1 MTQDAATRWRPR
13 IRQRNAIGRGFAALT
28 IVSTLLGIAVL
39 VALLVDVF
47 GDGGAQV
54 DGHFLT
60 SYPSRFPED
69 AGLRSAL
76 LGTLWLLVLT
86 GIIAFPL
93 GVGAAIYL
101 EEYAPNNWLT
111 RFIQLNIANLAGV
124 PSVVYGL
131 LGLGLFVRWF
141 ALGRSLIAGAMTMAL
156 LILPLIIVASRE
168 AIRAVPDSQRE
179 ASYALG
185 ATRWQT
191 VFRTVLPAA
200 GGGILTGNDFGAGA
214 GDRRDCPLDHDWSAL
229 TYIAFDPT
237 GPMDLFTVLPIQI
250 FNWVSL
256 PQEGFSEL
264 GGRRNRDSAHR
275 PAARQLDRALCSIP
289 IAAEVR
295 LMEGRDNAGTTQ
307 TPKSKWTYRQVTP
320 HLRTAPS
327 SPMRS
332 GHREL
337 EVLVRHHDGALGHFP
352 QHSAARGDGH
362 HRPVRMRQKHLSA
375 LPEPHERPHFERSR
389 RGPGHF
395 RWRRHLRPQRR
406 SGADAASHRHG
417 VPEAEPVSKI
427 HLRQH
432 RLRAQGQRLPRLDGR
447 SRRALAAAGGALG
460 RGQGHSQEER
470 SRAFRRAAA
479 AAVHRAGAGG
489 RAET

>member
-1 MTQDAATRWRPR
+1 MRQETATRWRPR

-28 IVSTLLGIAVL
+28 IVSTLLGIAML

-47 GDGGAQV
+47 GDGAAQV

-86 GIIAFPL
+86 AIIAFPL

-101 EEYAPNNWLT
+101 EEYAPDTWLT

-168 AIRAVPDSQRE
+168 AIRAVPDGQRE

-200 GGGILTGNDFGAGA
+200 GGGILTGTILALARAIGETA
-214 GDRRDCPLDHDWSAL
+214 PLITIGAL

-264 GGRRNRDSAHR
+264 
-275 PAARQLDRALCSIP
+275 
-289 IAAEVR
+289 
-295 LMEGRDNAGTTQ
+295 
-307 TPKSKWTYRQVTP
+307 
-320 HLRTAPS
+320 
-327 SPMRS
+327 
-332 GHREL
+332 
-337 EVLVRHHDGALGHFP
+337 
-352 QHSAARGDGH
+352 
-362 HRPVRMRQKHLSA
+362 
-375 LPEPHERPHFERSR
+375 
-389 RGPGHF
+389 
-395 RWRRHLRPQRR
+395 
-406 SGADAASHRHG
+406 
-417 VPEAEPVSKI
+417 
-427 HLRQH
+427 
-432 RLRAQGQRLPRLDGR
+432 
-447 SRRALAAAGGALG
+447 AAGGIVILLIVLLLANSIALFV
-460 RGQGHSQEER
+460 R
-470 SRAFRRAAA
+470 FRLQR
-479 AAVHRAGAGG
+479 RFD
-489 RAET
+489 

>member
-1 MTQDAATRWRPR
+1 MTPDASKRWRPR

-28 IVSTLLGIAVL
+28 IVSTLLGIAML

-47 GDGGAQV
+47 SDGAAQV

-76 LGTLWLLVLT
+76 LGTLWLIVLT
-86 GIIAFPL
+86 AVIAFPL

-101 EEYAPNNWLT
+101 EEYAPDTWLT

-141 ALGRSLIAGAMTMAL
+141 ALGRSLMAGAMTMAL

-168 AIRAVPDSQRE
+168 AIRAVPDGQRE

-200 GGGILTGNDFGAGA
+200 GGGILTGTILALARAIGETA
-214 GDRRDCPLDHDWSAL
+214 PLITIGAL

-264 GGRRNRDSAHR
+264 
-275 PAARQLDRALCSIP
+275 
-289 IAAEVR
+289 
-295 LMEGRDNAGTTQ
+295 
-307 TPKSKWTYRQVTP
+307 
-320 HLRTAPS
+320 
-327 SPMRS
+327 
-332 GHREL
+332 
-337 EVLVRHHDGALGHFP
+337 
-352 QHSAARGDGH
+352 
-362 HRPVRMRQKHLSA
+362 
-375 LPEPHERPHFERSR
+375 
-389 RGPGHF
+389 
-395 RWRRHLRPQRR
+395 
-406 SGADAASHRHG
+406 
-417 VPEAEPVSKI
+417 
-427 HLRQH
+427 
-432 RLRAQGQRLPRLDGR
+432 
-447 SRRALAAAGGALG
+447 AAGGIVILLIVLLLANSIALFI
-460 RGQGHSQEER
+460 R
-470 SRAFRRAAA
+470 FRLQR
-479 AAVHRAGAGG
+479 RFD
-489 RAET
+489 

>member
-47 GDGGAQV
+47 SDGAAQV

-60 SYPSRFPED
+60 SYPSRFPEE

-76 LGTLWLLVLT
+76 LGTLWLMVLT
-86 GIIAFPL
+86 ALIAFPL

-101 EEYAPNNWLT
+101 EEYAPDTWLT

-141 ALGRSLIAGAMTMAL
+141 ALGRSLLAGAMTMAL

-168 AIRAVPDSQRE
+168 AIRAVPDGQRE

-200 GGGILTGNDFGAGA
+200 GGGILTGTILALARAIGETA
-214 GDRRDCPLDHDWSAL
+214 PLITIGAL

-256 PQEGFSEL
+256 PQEGFSDL
-264 GGRRNRDSAHR
+264 
-275 PAARQLDRALCSIP
+275 
-289 IAAEVR
+289 
-295 LMEGRDNAGTTQ
+295 
-307 TPKSKWTYRQVTP
+307 
-320 HLRTAPS
+320 
-327 SPMRS
+327 
-332 GHREL
+332 
-337 EVLVRHHDGALGHFP
+337 
-352 QHSAARGDGH
+352 
-362 HRPVRMRQKHLSA
+362 
-375 LPEPHERPHFERSR
+375 
-389 RGPGHF
+389 
-395 RWRRHLRPQRR
+395 
-406 SGADAASHRHG
+406 
-417 VPEAEPVSKI
+417 
-427 HLRQH
+427 
-432 RLRAQGQRLPRLDGR
+432 
-447 SRRALAAAGGALG
+447 AAGGIVILLIVLLLANSIALFV
-460 RGQGHSQEER
+460 R
-470 SRAFRRAAA
+470 FRLQR
-479 AAVHRAGAGG
+479 RFD
-489 RAET
+489 